1 MRRSRRIEKI
11 CDVLHDLL
19 PFVQFKKR
27 KNTHGGVL
35 HLVKLKGKSNTPPWY
50 FSRFLSCTNRTKLRN
65 ASHYHK
71 NNDNVGSILMDLS
84 F

>member
-19 PFVQFKKR
+19 PFVQFKKH

-35 HLVKLKGKSNTPPWY
+35 HLVLHGY

>member
-35 HLVKLKGKSNTPPWY
+35 HLVKLKGKSNTPPWVFFTFFKLY
-50 FSRFLSCTNRTKLRN
+50 KPYQIAQRITLSQK
-65 ASHYHK
+65 
-71 NNDNVGSILMDLS
+71 
-84 F
+84 